1 MRVAKGFT
9 LIELL
14 ITILIISILAV
25 TAISQLQDETGYGE
39 YTYQAR
45 FISLARH
52 VQTRAMQHTQT
63 AGQCYQ
69 INFNTQS
76 TPWFATPDLSSTYSD
91 CNATSAHQW
100 VNSDTQSF
108 GATDTQEMAD
118 ANLLMR
124 FEDFNGNALG
134 NTGII
139 RFDTL
144 GRGYYQSVNASGI
157 GTQCSNGC
165 KLVFTGENNAAVC
178 IEAEGYVH
186 ACQ

>member
-1 MRVAKGFT
+1 MTSEGGFT
-9 LIELL
+9 WLSCWSRA
-14 ITILIISILAV
+14 IISILAV
-25 TAISQLQDETGYGE
+25 TAVSQLQDEAGYGE

-69 INFNTQS
+69 INFNIQS
-76 TPWFATPDLSSTYSD
+76 NPWFATPDLASTHSD

-100 VNSDTQSF
+100 VNSETQSF

-124 FEDFNGNALG
+124 FEDFTAMLWATRALFVL
-134 NTGII
+134 TI
-139 RFDTL
+139 RARL
-144 GRGYYQSVNASGI
+144 LSER
-157 GTQCSNGC
+157 
-165 KLVFTGENNAAVC
+165 
-178 IEAEGYVH
+178 
-186 ACQ
+186 